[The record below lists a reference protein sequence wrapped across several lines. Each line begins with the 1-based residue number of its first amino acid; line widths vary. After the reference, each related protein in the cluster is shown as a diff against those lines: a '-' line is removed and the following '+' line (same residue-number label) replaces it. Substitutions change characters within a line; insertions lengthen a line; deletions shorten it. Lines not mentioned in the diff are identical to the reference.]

1 MTLKNKSCKSTQNKS
16 QPVVTGHLWCSVKE
30 EASVH
35 VNPGLTADT
44 LPEFFHRGRHKNI
57 GVAHQ
62 KYDFQFYYAVVKHR
76 LLEKYGEKREEFYA

>member
-1 MTLKNKSCKSTQNKS
+1 M
-16 QPVVTGHLWCSVKE
+16 VTGHLWCSVKE

-62 KYDFQFYYAVVKHR
+62 NYYFQFYYAVVKHR
-76 LLEKYGEKREEFYA
+76 LLGKIWGKREEFYA